1 MILNLNNTIPII
13 FSCLSRLI
21 LSLGLILP
29 LIIFSKYFYK
39 YTIYGISI
47 YGIYLI
53 CYLLIQSVFSILN
66 EKYNWF
72 GWKLEKLKRN
82 INLDINSLGLYN
94 IIVVGR
100 REDPVYYTMCL
111 ESLKNIVSIHLNKI
125 YVIIDGDEDE
135 DQYMVDLFQKIFD
148 KRSVCI
154 NINTQSELV
163 INHNINQNNIICISQ
178 KHGGKR
184 HAMSTGFQLSVLE
197 NSIENKNII
206 GVFCTDSD
214 TIISENC
221 IDEMFTYFVDE
232 NIGAICGNLSIYNK
246 YDSIITFLTSIRYWY
261 AFNLERAYQSLTGS
275 VLCVS
280 GPIGMYRL
288 NCIEK
293 IFKNWSEQKFL
304 GKFCNY
310 GDDRHLTNKI
320 LSLGKKVIYTHLAHA
335 STETPNNLYRFFKQQ
350 IRWNKSA
357 FREIFWNIP
366 ILYKHSLF
374 MTIDLIYVIFYPYFC
389 ISYLMLILWCGNI
402 FDLGLYFTIVLVL
415 GLIKSIYGYV
425 RTKNLEI
432 LFYFLYTLIYIS
444 IVFPAKIFALLNI
457 NDNSWGTSSRKL
469 INDKI
474 SIDIVVLVC
483 WNLLLLSGVSFNIYT
498 SIHSKIHNLNYLY
511 TTIISAFFLMSYIGI
526 YLYIR
531 MKKNNTSTSEKIE

>member
-1 MILNLNNTIPII
+1 MILNLNILV
-13 FSCLSRLI
+13 SCFTRLI

-53 CYLLIQSVFSILN
+53 CYLLIQSVFSVVN
-66 EKYNWF
+66 EKNNWF
-72 GWKLEKLKRN
+72 GWKLSLKKRN
-82 INLDINSLGLYN
+82 LNLDINTLGLYN

-100 REDPVYYTMCL
+100 REDPCYYTMCL

-135 DQYMVDLFQKIFD
+135 DQYMVDLFKKIFD
-148 KRSVCI
+148 KKSICI
-154 NINTQSELV
+154 NINTESELLT
-163 INHNINQNNIICISQ
+163 NYNITQNNIICISQ

-184 HAMSTGFQLSVLE
+184 HAMSTGFQFSLLE
-197 NSIENKNII
+197 KSNENKNII

-214 TIISENC
+214 TMISENC

-246 YDSIITFLTSIRYWY
+246 YDSIIAFLSSIRYWY

-304 GKFCNY
+304 GKLCNY

-320 LSLGKKVIYTHLAHA
+320 LSLGKRVIYTHLAHA
-335 STETPNNLYRFFKQQ
+335 STETPTNLYRFFKQQ

-366 ILYKHSLF
+366 ILHKHSLF
-374 MTIDLIYVIFYPYFC
+374 MTIDLVYVLFYPYFC
-389 ISYLMLILWCGNI
+389 ISYLMIVLWSGTL
-402 FDLGLYFTIVLVL
+402 FDLGLYLTIVLVL
-415 GLIKSIYGYV
+415 GLIKSIYGYI

-444 IVFPAKIFALLNI
+444 IVFPAKIFALLNL

-474 SIDIVVLVC
+474 SIDVIVLVC
-483 WNLLLLSGVSFNIYT
+483 WNLLLLSGVSFNIYNST
-498 SIHSKIHNLNYLY
+498 RSDIHNLNYLY
-511 TTIISAFFLMSYIGI
+511 TTIISAFFLISYIGI
-526 YLYIR
+526 YIYTR
-531 MKKNNTSTSEKIE
+531 MKKKYNTSQKIE